1 MNNSSNKSQKKMEH
15 QKHSSE
21 YIDSLID
28 NVYWNWK
35 YIGDDNTSPNDPY
48 IDLNLKTVQVWV
60 VITLN
65 NGYKLGTNSECC
77 KFYMYEVIEQCYNTL
92 KTHLMYSLDYISYIL
107 LHKDMSFIKNKDL
120 NRLKL
125 AKSLYELSLKE
136 GRLIH

>member
-1 MNNSSNKSQKKMEH
+1 MEH
-15 QKHSSE
+15 LKHSSE

-28 NVYWNWK
+28 SVYWNWK
-35 YIGDDNTSPNDPY
+35 YIGNDNISLDDPY
-48 IDLNLKTVQVWV
+48 INLHFRTVQVWV
-60 VITLN
+60 VITLK

-77 KFYMYEVIEQCYNTL
+77 KLYRYEVIEQCYYTL
-92 KTHLMYSLDYISYIL
+92 KTHLMYTLDYISYIL
-107 LHKDMSFIKNKDL
+107 LHKGISLIKNKDL